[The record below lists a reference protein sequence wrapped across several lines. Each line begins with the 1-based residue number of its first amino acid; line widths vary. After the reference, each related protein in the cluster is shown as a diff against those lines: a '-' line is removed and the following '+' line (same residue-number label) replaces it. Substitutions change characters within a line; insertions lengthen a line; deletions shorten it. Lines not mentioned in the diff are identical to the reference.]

1 MSTTEERRRRR
12 RSTRS
17 TPIVIGWREWVRLPD
32 FTPVPIKAKVDTG
45 ARTSSLH
52 AFDLRVKE
60 VDGLPVALFH
70 VHPVQRSREGSVRVE
85 WPISSFRRVRS
96 SNGKV
101 ENRPVVTTELRL
113 AGAGWPIDIT
123 LTSRDQMGFRMLLGR
138 AAVRRRFV
146 VDAGRSFLL
155 DPEESP

>member
-1 MSTTEERRRRR
+1 MPSIQEIRPRRRRKR
-12 RSTRS
+12 RE
-17 TPIVIGWREWVRLPD
+17 PVVIGWREWVRLPD

-70 VHPVQRSREGSVRVE
+70 VHPVQRSRAGATRIE

-101 ENRPVVTTELRL
+101 ENRPVITTDLQL
-113 AGAGWPIDIT
+113 GGGSWPIEVT

-138 AAVRRRFV
+138 AAVRRRFI

-155 DPEESP
+155 DPEEAA